1 MAARLFPLLQPSS
14 RSYSPGRMPETRFE
28 SQNGATTIVSFGN
41 TFVNA
46 ELRLEFSNISDT
58 AAYEILAHYE
68 SVIQDDH
75 VVFDGERGFGG
86 IGTSLQAKLE
96 SGKEKLR
103 WRYDGPPA
111 ITSVYPGVS
120 SVSCSFIGYFYGA

>member
-1 MAARLFPLLQPSS
+1 MAGRLFPLLQPSS

-86 IGTSLQAKLE
+86 GGGGAQAAK
-96 SGKEKLR
+96 
-103 WRYDGPPA
+103 A
-111 ITSVYPGVS
+111 
-120 SVSCSFIGYFYGA
+120 